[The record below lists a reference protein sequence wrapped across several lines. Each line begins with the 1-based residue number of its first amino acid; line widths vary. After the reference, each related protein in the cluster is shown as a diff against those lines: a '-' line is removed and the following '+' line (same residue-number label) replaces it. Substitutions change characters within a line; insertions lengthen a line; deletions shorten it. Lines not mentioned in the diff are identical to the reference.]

1 MFWGVE
7 VQVKQI
13 GFVTNLFLHIDTV
26 KSLLNEELL
35 FHESTRFQT
44 YNPHQFSS

>member
-1 MFWGVE
+1 MWGVE

-13 GFVTNLFLHIDTV
+13 GFVTNLHIDTV
-26 KSLLNEELL
+26 KRLLNEELL

-44 YNPHQFSS
+44 YNPYQFSS